1 MSLLNSSKRF
11 PFLDSIRAIAALYV
25 VMHHA
30 MLQYYFIKPHN
41 LSTAEQVVFK
51 IFSDGHLAVDMF
63 IVLSGFSLMLAIIRN
78 NYKLKGG
85 IATFIKRRII
95 RIVPAYYATIAIS
108 LLLAST
114 LIGINTSSSWDM
126 SINPTFQ
133 GFLTH
138 LFFFHDLFLS
148 TSPKI
153 SYSLWSIAVEFRLYL
168 LFPLIVWLW
177 RKAGPFGALLF
188 ACVTTITISVLLLVF
203 KNYYPD
209 INLFRSGVSPF
220 IILFTLGMLAA
231 DLTFSGHDPA
241 VRFRHFFGRLNTL
254 TTILFFIAAG
264 IIYKV
269 IPAEKDYGSA
279 STNTYNLIV
288 IESKDILFGLISA
301 AFLVLCAIRD
311 NLTVKQNSLLR
322 ILHWEPLVLIGT
334 FSYSLYLIHPP
345 LLQLMTQYMLV
356 GMHLS
361 TLGKTVFLII
371 VGTPLVLL
379 ISYFFFLIF
388 EQPFMTL
395 GKKYKKTD
403 NQAKTP
409 EPAILS
415 QDSQTA

>member
-51 IFSDGHLAVDMF
+51 VFSDGHLAVDMF

-85 IATFIKRRII
+85 IATFIKRRVI

-126 SINPTFQ
+126 SIGATFQ

-138 LFFFHDLFLS
+138 LLFFHDFFIS

-168 LFPLIVWLW
+168 LFPFIVWLW
-177 RKAGPFGALLF
+177 RKTGSLGALLF
-188 ACVTTITISVLLLVF
+188 ACATTITISILLLVS
-203 KNYYPD
+203 KTYYPD

-231 DLTFSGHDPA
+231 DLTFSGHNSA
-241 VRFRHFFGRLNTL
+241 VRFRHFFDRLNTL
-254 TTILFFIAAG
+254 TIILFFIVAG

-279 STNTYNLIV
+279 ATNTYNLIV

-301 AFLVLCAIRD
+301 AFLVLCAIRG
-311 NLTVKQNSLLR
+311 NLTVRQNSLLR

-345 LLQLMTQYMLV
+345 LLQLITQYMLV
-356 GMHLS
+356 GIHLS
-361 TLGKTVFLII
+361 ILGKTCFLII
-371 VGTPLVLL
+371 IGTPLIVF
-379 ISYFFFLIF
+379 ISYLFFLVF
-388 EQPFMTL
+388 EKPFLL
-395 GKKYKKTD
+395 GSRKVRVEETETITAQ
-403 NQAKTP
+403 N
-409 EPAILS
+409 PAI
-415 QDSQTA
+415 